1 MYMMESENFDYV
13 YEDGFDAHK
22 VMNGMLNV
30 FAVEDEDYL
39 AVNATNSIDGTH
51 IGVRT
56 GEEMTYTMTFSHIN
70 SEENWMLWDKEA
82 GFKMILSEDVE
93 YTFNAA
99 PNSEITERFQIIA
112 ADIPAIATGVDEVE
126 SEVHVQKF
134 IKDNQLYIL
143 KDGVLY
149 NASGAVVRK

>member
-1 MYMMESENFDYV
+1 
-13 YEDGFDAHK
+13 
-22 VMNGMLNV
+22 
-30 FAVEDEDYL
+30 
-39 AVNATNSIDGTH
+39 
-51 IGVRT
+51 
-56 GEEMTYTMTFSHIN
+56 
-70 SEENWMLWDKEA
+70 
-82 GFKMILSEDVE
+82 VE

-126 SEVHVQKF
+126 SEVHIQKF

>member
-1 MYMMESENFDYV
+1 MYLIESNDYSAEYEN
-13 YEDGFDAHK
+13 GFDATK
-22 VMNGMLNV
+22 RMSGSLNV
-30 FAVEDEDYL
+30 FAVEGD
-39 AVNATNSIDGTH
+39 VNLSVDATNSIVGTRV
-51 IGVRT
+51 GVRT
-56 GEEMTYTMTFSHIN
+56 GEEMTYTMNFSHVN
-70 SEENWMLWDKEA
+70 SENPLVLWDKEA
-82 GFKMILSEDVE
+82 QFKMLISEDLE
-93 YTFNAA
+93 YTFNAE

-126 SEVHVQKF
+126 SEVHIQKF